1 MKKIVS
7 IILCLAALAGMLIPT
22 YADTQ
27 KQVLSSTKTVL
38 EDGTVVTD
46 EIILYP
52 ETRANKTAERKKT
65 FTRNDVVI
73 AIVSFKATYSYSS
86 SIVYVVSKSVTRSDT
101 YDGWNYTQQSFTA
114 SGGTVTLSGKLNKLL
129 VLNTS
134 FTMTM
139 TCDKSGNIT
148 YT

>member
-1 MKKIVS
+1 MKKLVS
-7 IILCLAALAGMLIPT
+7 IILCLTVMAGMLLPT
-22 YADTQ
+22 HATAQ
-27 KQVLSSTKTVL
+27 KEVLSSTKVVL

-73 AIVSFKATYSYSS
+73 GVVSFKATFSYSS
-86 SIVYVVSKSVTRSDT
+86 SIVYVVSKSVTQSDT
-101 YDGWNYTQQSFTA
+101 YDGWSYNQESFTA
-114 SGGTVTLSGKLNKLL
+114 SGGTVTLSGKLSKLL
-129 VLNTS
+129 VMNVS
-134 FTMTM
+134 FDMSM